1 MSFSSIEYLRHML
14 DETDY
19 LTEHSQTLSK
29 EQFMGDETLKRAFV
43 RSVEIIGEAEEPAQR
58 FQGGAPAYRVAIDD
72 GHARSA
78 STRLLRCRS

>member
-29 EQFMGDETLKRAFV
+29 EQFMETKR
-43 RSVEIIGEAEEPAQR
+43 
-58 FQGGAPAYRVAIDD
+58 
-72 GHARSA
+72 
-78 STRLLRCRS
+78 